1 MNYWVFQATPNR
13 YNLLEALKNLDEDRW
28 TVPDQYRNQ
37 LRKGDKIFFWKSA
50 GKEGKSGIYAFGEIT
65 SDVGHSPELPQAK
78 PYIIARDY
86 LDRNQLRV
94 DVKYTKKLESP
105 VLRSSLLANHDLKN
119 LMVIKVR
126 AGQVFPVRDHEIKP
140 LFDLVFK
147 SV

>member
-13 YNLLEALKNLDEDRW
+13 YNLIEAVKNLDVDRW

-37 LRKGDKIFFWKSA
+37 LLNGDKVFFWKAA
-50 GKEGKSGIYAFGEIT
+50 GKEGNSGIYAFGEII
-65 SDVGHSPELPQAK
+65 SDVGFLPELPQAR
-78 PYIIARDY
+78 PYVIARDY

-94 DVKYTKKLESP
+94 DVKYTNKLKSP
-105 VLRSSLLANHDLKN
+105 VLRSSLLVNQTLKN

-140 LFDLVFK
+140 LYDLVVK
-147 SV
+147 SI